1 MRLIST
7 FLGFG
12 LVTAIAF
19 SQKVEPET
27 TRLEPLIVPAK
38 KISTTQ
44 FLPQINNRVSVRLR
58 QPRNKHR
65 EPLPYAEPN
74 TLPFGGLLDEP
85 RGNEMSRFPAI
96 GFTGWRPP
104 DPHLAVGQ
112 NHIVAVVNSSLAYYT
127 KTGTPLFEQDFDT
140 FFNSLYTQN
149 QDKFIFDPKVIYDRQ
164 ANRFV
169 VLAIDQSSAQE
180 RSRVLV
186 GVSDDGNPT
195 GNWFLY
201 AIDVK
206 ATISG
211 TPCWGDY
218 PGFGYNKDG
227 YGIALNMFSFTDAFR
242 GVQIVTIRKSSV
254 LSGGAAVV
262 TKFVNTAGDSFT
274 LQVAETFDNAT
285 SKLYLTNAASTAAI
299 KIWTLDNLAGTP
311 AAPTTQNVTVPSS
324 VFPPGFSAPSA
335 GDRQL
340 DELDGRLINTVF
352 RGGKLLTTHA
362 VKATTDSR
370 NRIRWYEFS
379 QPEGGSATLDQ
390 SGEVKEPTSQDNH
403 FHCGAITKNAAGDIG
418 IVFTRSGTNIAADIM
433 RTARK
438 STDPAG
444 FMGTPVLVQSS
455 FGSTY
460 GFSGVNRWGDYAAI
474 TVDPVDDTKF
484 WAIHMNGGNGTT
496 WKTEVFS
503 FVLTPGLDTL
513 TFSSSQAFGGGA
525 SPTGT
530 MKLTAPAP
538 AVTNVALSSNNT
550 GLVTVPPSLTFSA
563 GQDTRTFT
571 LGMVGGVNS
580 NTNVTIT
587 ASLAG
592 VNRSAVI
599 TLLPANLTGFSLAA
613 TTLTANNV
621 TTATLNLGGKAG
633 PAGRAVTVTSN
644 NNIAYSLSPITVPA
658 GANTTTFTVFTRNT
672 VTTIVATLSATLGTT
687 INRQLTVIMPPP
699 LVAYTVNPTTIKGGS
714 PVWSTARIQLLAPT
728 SGVLIRFTK
737 NSPNVLMASSAL
749 IPEGRDR
756 VNVQILT
763 TPVGATQV
771 ATIDA
776 RLNGVIKAQTL
787 TITP

>member
-1 MRLIST
+1 ML
-7 FLGFG
+7 
-12 LVTAIAF
+12 
-19 SQKVEPET
+19 
-27 TRLEPLIVPAK
+27 VPAK
-38 KISTTQ
+38 RINTQQ
-44 FLPQINNRVSVRLR
+44 FLPQINSRVSARLR

-65 EPLPYAEPN
+65 DPLPYAEPN
-74 TLPFGGLLDEP
+74 TLPFGGLLEEP
-85 RGNEMSRFPAI
+85 RGSELSRFPAL

-104 DPHLAVGQ
+104 DPYLAVGQ
-112 NHIVAVVNSSLAYYT
+112 DHIVAVVNSSLAYYT

-140 FFNSLYTQN
+140 FFNSLYSQG
-149 QDKFIFDPKVIYDRQ
+149 QDKFIFDPKVIYDRH
-164 ANRFV
+164 ADRFV
-169 VLAIDQSSAQE
+169 VLAIDQSNADQ

-211 TPCWGDY
+211 VACWGDY
-218 PGFGYNKDG
+218 PGFGFNKDG

-262 TKFVNTAGDSFT
+262 TKFINTSADSFT
-274 LQVAETFDNAT
+274 LQVADTFDGAT
-285 SKLYLTNAASTAAI
+285 SKLYLTNAASTSSI

-335 GDRQL
+335 SGRQL

-352 RGGKLLTTHA
+352 RGGKLLTTHT

-370 NRIRWYEFS
+370 NRIRWYEFN
-379 QPEGGSATLDQ
+379 QPEGGAATLGQ

-418 IVFTRSGTNIAADIM
+418 IVFTRSGANIAADIM

-444 FMGTPVLVQSS
+444 FMGAPVLVQSS

-484 WAIHMNGGNGTT
+484 WAIHMNGGNSTT

-503 FVLTPGLDTL
+503 FVVTPGLDTL
-513 TFSSSQAFGGGA
+513 SFSSSQAFGGGA

-530 MKLTAPAP
+530 VKLTAPAT

-550 GLVTVPPSLTFSA
+550 SLITVPASLTFAA

-592 VNRSAVI
+592 VNRLAVI

-658 GANTTTFTVFTRNT
+658 GSNTTTFTVFTRNT
-672 VTTIVATLSATLGTT
+672 LTAIVATLSASLGTT

-737 NSPNVLMASSAL
+737 NSPNVLMVSSAL

-776 RLNGVIKAQTL
+776 RLNGVIKVQTL

>member
-12 LVTAIAF
+12 LATALAF
-19 SQKVEPET
+19 SQTVEPET

-38 KISTTQ
+38 KISTAQ
-44 FLPQINNRVSVRLR
+44 FLPQINSRVSVRLR

-85 RGNEMSRFPAI
+85 RGNELSRFPAI

-140 FFNSLYTQN
+140 FFNSLYDQG
-149 QDKFIFDPKVIYDRQ
+149 QDKFIFDPKVIYDRH
-164 ANRFV
+164 ADRFV
-169 VLAIDQSSAQE
+169 VLAIDQSNAQQ

-211 TPCWGDY
+211 VACWGDY

-242 GVQIVTIRKSSV
+242 GIQIVTIRKSSV

-262 TKFVNTAGDSFT
+262 TKFINTSADSFT
-274 LQVAETFDNAT
+274 LQVAETFDAAT
-285 SKLYLTNAASTAAI
+285 SKLYLTNAASTSAI

-311 AAPTTQNVTVPSS
+311 GAPTTQNVTVPSS

-335 GDRQL
+335 GGRQL

-370 NRIRWYEFS
+370 NRIRWYEFN
-379 QPEGGSATLDQ
+379 QPDGGSATLDQ

-418 IVFTRSGTNIAADIM
+418 IVFTRSGANIAADIM

-444 FMGTPVLVQSS
+444 FMGAPVLVQSS

-484 WAIHMNGGNGTT
+484 WAIHMNGGNSNT

-513 TFSSSQAFGGGA
+513 SFSSSQAFGGGA

-530 MKLTAPAP
+530 VKLTAPAT

-550 GLVTVPPSLTFSA
+550 SLITVPPSLTFSA

-658 GANTTTFTVFTRNT
+658 GSNTTNFTVFTRNT
-672 VTTIVATLSATLGTT
+672 LTTIVATLSATLGTT

-737 NSPNVLMASSAL
+737 NSPNVLMVSSAL